1 MTTVNTN
8 NTTNTANNTANPNST
23 GLNAD
28 FTMFLKLLTTQ
39 MQNQDPLSPMD
50 TSQYTQQLVQYSQ
63 VEQSMAQTS
72 TLKDILST
80 LGTQNLTQASSL
92 IGRAVE
98 VDSPVAGMTDT
109 QAAQWSWTAP
119 RNATSIVATI
129 KDSSG
134 KVVDT
139 RTIEV
144 KGDTGTLA
152 WDGLTSDGKEMP
164 SGKYSLSIKATD
176 ASGTEI
182 TNTTVHSIG
191 VVNDVQL
198 ANGSVLVTVNGSEV
212 DSSKLIRIG
221 VAPAAGNGGTGGST
235 DGGSNSGGT
244 GGGTSGGGTNS
255 QTETGA

>member
-1 MTTVNTN
+1 MTTVT
-8 NTTNTANNTANPNST
+8 NTTNTAATNSTTNANST

-98 VDSPVAGMTDT
+98 VNSPVSGLSST
-109 QAAQWSWTAP
+109 QAAQWSWTTP
-119 RNATSIVATI
+119 RTATSVVATI
-129 KDSSG
+129 TDASG

-139 RTIEV
+139 RTVDV
-144 KGDTGTLA
+144 KGDQGTLA
-152 WDGLTSDGKEMP
+152 WDGLTSTGTEMP
-164 SGKYSLSIKATD
+164 SGKYSLSIKALD

-198 ANGSVLVTVNGSEV
+198 ANGSVLVTVNGNEV

-221 VAPAAGNGGTGGST
+221 NAPATNTGTGT
-235 DGGSNSGGT
+235 DTGT
-244 GGGTSGGGTNS
+244 G
-255 QTETGA
+255 A

>member
-8 NTTNTANNTANPNST
+8 NTTSTATNTSTGSAT

-63 VEQSMAQTS
+63 VEQSMSQTS
-72 TLKDILST
+72 TLKDILAT

-98 VDSPVAGMTDT
+98 VDSPVAGLSST
-109 QAAQWSWTAP
+109 QAAQWSWTTP
-119 RNATSIVATI
+119 RTATSIVATI
-129 KDSSG
+129 TDSSG

-139 RTIEV
+139 RTIDV
-144 KGDTGTLA
+144 KGDQGTLA
-152 WDGLTSDGKEMP
+152 WDGLTTSGTEMP
-164 SGKYSLSIKATD
+164 AGKYSLSIKALD
-176 ASGTEI
+176 SSGGEI
-182 TNTTVHSIG
+182 TNTTVHSSG

-198 ANGSVLVTVNGSEV
+198 ANGSVLVTVNGNEV
-212 DSSKLIRIG
+212 DSSKLVRVG
-221 VAPAAGNGGTGGST
+221 NAPATNTDTSTGST
-235 DGGSNSGGT
+235 D
-244 GGGTSGGGTNS
+244 
-255 QTETGA
+255 

>member
-1 MTTVNTN
+1 MTSVNTN
-8 NTTNTANNTANPNST
+8 NTTNTTTNTANPNST

-98 VDSPVAGMTDT
+98 VDTPVSGLSDT
-109 QAAQWSWTAP
+109 QAAQWSWTTP
-119 RNATSIVATI
+119 RTATSVVATI

-139 RTIEV
+139 RTVEV
-144 KGDTGTLA
+144 KGDQGTLA

-164 SGKYSLSIKATD
+164 AGKYSLSIKALD

-198 ANGSVLVTVNGSEV
+198 ASGSVLVTVNGNEV
-212 DSSKLIRIG
+212 DASKLIRVG
-221 VAPAAGNGGTGGST
+221 AAPATG
-235 DGGSNSGGT
+235 GGT
-244 GGGTSGGGTNS
+244 GGGTGGSGTGSGTG
-255 QTETGA
+255 TGA

>member
-1 MTTVNTN
+1 MTSVNTN
-8 NTTNTANNTANPNST
+8 NTTNTTTNTANPNST

-98 VDSPVAGMTDT
+98 VDTPVSGLSDT
-109 QAAQWSWTAP
+109 QAAQWSWTTP
-119 RNATSIVATI
+119 RTATSVVATI
-129 KDSSG
+129 TDSSG

-139 RTIEV
+139 RTVEV
-144 KGDTGTLA
+144 KGDQGTLA

-164 SGKYSLSIKATD
+164 AGKYSLSIKALD

-198 ANGSVLVTVNGSEV
+198 ANGSVLVTVNGNEV
-212 DSSKLIRIG
+212 DASKLIRVG
-221 VAPAAGNGGTGGST
+221 ATPTT
-235 DGGSNSGGT
+235 GGT
-244 GGGTSGGGTNS
+244 GGGTDTG
-255 QTETGA
+255 TGA

>member
-1 MTTVNTN
+1 MTTVT
-8 NTTNTANNTANPNST
+8 NTTNTAATNSTATANST

-98 VDSPVAGMTDT
+98 VDSPVAGLSDT
-109 QAAQWSWTAP
+109 QAAQWSWTTP
-119 RNATSIVATI
+119 RTATSVVATI
-129 KDSSG
+129 TDASG

-139 RTIEV
+139 RTVEV
-144 KGDTGTLA
+144 KGDQGTLA
-152 WDGLTSDGKEMP
+152 WDGLTSTGTEMP
-164 SGKYSLSIKATD
+164 SGKYSLSIKALD

-198 ANGSVLVTVNGSEV
+198 ANGSVLVTVNGNEV

-221 VAPAAGNGGTGGST
+221 NAPATNTDTGTDTGTG
-235 DGGSNSGGT
+235 
-244 GGGTSGGGTNS
+244 
-255 QTETGA
+255 A

>member
-1 MTTVNTN
+1 MTTVS
-8 NTTNTANNTANPNST
+8 NTTNTAATNSTANANST

-98 VDSPVAGMTDT
+98 VDSSVSGLSDT
-109 QAAQWSWTAP
+109 QAAQWSWTTP
-119 RNATSIVATI
+119 RTATSVVATI
-129 KDSSG
+129 TDSSG

-139 RTIEV
+139 RTVEV
-144 KGDTGTLA
+144 KGDQGTLA
-152 WDGLTSDGKEMP
+152 WDGLTSTGTEMP
-164 SGKYSLSIKATD
+164 AGKYSLSIKALD

-198 ANGSVLVTVNGSEV
+198 ANGSVLVTVNGNEV

-221 VAPAAGNGGTGGST
+221 NAPTTNTGT
-235 DGGSNSGGT
+235 D
-244 GGGTSGGGTNS
+244 
-255 QTETGA
+255 TGA